1 VSDFDTASRED
12 ELQRLLDELD
22 ASRAA
27 PAVYPGRGA
36 KRAPPV
42 GGDTEGEWLA
52 RLVDVLRPRRGESR
66 VVAAPRLRAL
76 VGQLATQPPLARAL
90 GEHVA
95 ALLESRLHR
104 ILYAESGT
112 LSDSG
117 FWNALTQ
124 RALGRLLPPAPS
136 PEYLRDLVDEVFHRA
151 DDHFWLEAIP
161 LADWRA
167 LFEVIGVH
175 GPVFDKARQVCRRE
189 LREALRLVSLRL
201 AALGSDAE
209 LLRYLPALA
218 RHESPFLAQVEE
230 SLRLLDH
237 EDPGADSAARHLGV
251 LLEQCDD
258 YLATIRRRSHE
269 AGVSV
274 GLVFLLARGEQALA
288 RLRLLCDLAFP
299 AVTSAG
305 DATVAVDRVVLFAQ
319 RLVRQ
324 ENRRNSVRDLFRG
337 NVQLLARRVTEQASK
352 SGEHYVTRSRDE
364 FVQMFRA
371 AAGAGSIIAVLALI
385 KLQLTALHLP
395 LAWEALAL
403 SLNYGLGF
411 VLIHVLHFTIATK
424 QPAMTAATLAAALDG
439 RDERDARLDAL
450 ADIAADVSRTQWVS
464 IAGNVLVTM
473 LVAFAI
479 ALNAALVFDWQPAG
493 ATKAAH
499 LLHDLHP
506 WKSLALLHAAIAGVF
521 LFLSGLIS
529 GYYDNQALYH
539 RVPQRLRRVHM
550 LRRWLGPA
558 RLDRLATYVEFNLGA
573 LVGNFLFGCM
583 LGCTPVIG
591 VLFGL
596 PLDIR
601 HVAFASANFAYGLA
615 GLEFDVTAAT
625 IVVSAAGVL
634 LIGLVN
640 LCVSF
645 SLALRVALRSRG
657 IRPEQTDGL
666 WPRVVRRFLAS
677 PRDFFWPRPAATPKV
692 G

>member
-1 VSDFDTASRED
+1 MTGYDTASLEGALR
-12 ELQRLLDELD
+12 RLLADLG
-22 ASRAA
+22 ARPPLAVTRTGSGTQWPA
-27 PAVYPGRGA
+27 PVAI
-36 KRAPPV
+36 
-42 GGDTEGEWLA
+42 DGEWLTS
-52 RLVDVLRPRRGESR
+52 LVDLLRPPRGESPE
-66 VVAAPRLRAL
+66 VAVPRLRTL
-76 VGQLATQPPLARAL
+76 IRLLTTQPQHARAV

-95 ALLESRLHR
+95 ALLASRMHR

-112 LSDSG
+112 LPNTG
-117 FWNALTQ
+117 FWSALTQ
-124 RALGRLLPPAPS
+124 RVLGRLLPPAPS
-136 PEYLRDLVDEVFHRA
+136 PEYLRDLVDEVFHRV
-151 DDHFWLEAIP
+151 DDHLWLEAIP
-161 LADWRA
+161 LSDWRA
-167 LFEVIGVH
+167 LFDVLGVD
-175 GPVFDKARQVCRRE
+175 GPVFDTARQVCRRE

-230 SLRLLDH
+230 ALRLLDH
-237 EDPGADSAARHLGV
+237 HPEQGVDAVVRHLEV
-251 LLEQCDD
+251 LLDQCDE

-274 GLVFLLARGEQALA
+274 GLVFLLARSEQALA
-288 RLRLLCDLAFP
+288 RLRQLRQMAFP
-299 AVTSAG
+299 LAAL
-305 DATVAVDRVVLFAQ
+305 DDPATTAADRVVLFAQ

-352 SGEHYVTRSRDE
+352 SGEHYVTRSRSE

-371 AAGAGSIIAVLALI
+371 AAGAGSIIAVMALI

-395 LAWEALAL
+395 LAWEALAF

-411 VLIHVLHFTIATK
+411 VLIHVLHLTVATK
-424 QPAMTAATLAAALDG
+424 QPAMTAATLAAVIDG
-439 RDERDARLDAL
+439 RDDREARLDAL
-450 ADIAADVSRTQWVS
+450 ADLAADVSRTQWVS
-464 IAGNVLVTM
+464 IAGNVIVTM

-479 ALNAALVFDWQPAG
+479 ALNAVLVFGWQPADP
-493 ATKAAH
+493 TKAAH

-506 WKSLALLHAAIAGVF
+506 WRSLALLHAAIAGVF

-539 RVPQRLRRVHM
+539 RVPQRLRRVRW
-550 LRRWLGPA
+550 LRRVLGPA

-601 HVAFASANFAYGLA
+601 HVAFGSANFAYGLV
-615 GLEFDVTAAT
+615 GLQFDATVAT

-634 LIGLVN
+634 LVGLVN

-657 IRPEQTDGL
+657 VRPEQTDGL
-666 WPRVVRRFLAS
+666 WPRVLRRFLAS
-677 PRDFFWPRPAATPKV
+677 PRDFFWPRPAAAPDA